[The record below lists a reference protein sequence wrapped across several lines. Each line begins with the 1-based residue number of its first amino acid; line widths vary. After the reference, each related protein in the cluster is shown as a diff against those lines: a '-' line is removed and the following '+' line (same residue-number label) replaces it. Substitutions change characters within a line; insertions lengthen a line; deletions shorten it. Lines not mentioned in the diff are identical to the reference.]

1 MRPEFVSRYA
11 QSKELLHWFPGHMAK
26 GLKVMGRQLQRCDAV
41 IEVHDARVPVTGRN
55 YKFDLLAGKP
65 RVLVYNKADLAG
77 RDVAR
82 RVGEV
87 AVYPERPERHRTA
100 ESSTERGYSGDRL
113 VPLFTNCRAQSSAA
127 VRQVVSQVVDLVDE
141 EALQRDPPFLRLM
154 VVGIPNVGKSS
165 MINALRRMFLGKA
178 GCATT
183 GAKPG
188 VTRAVQ
194 TDIKIHQSPPVYV
207 IDTPGVMLPLI
218 ETEEVGLKLALI
230 GTLRDEVVGHELIA
244 DFLLFTLN
252 RHEEFEYV
260 RRFGL
265 DAPSDDIHV
274 VLAGIARRIG
284 ALLPGGHLNLELA
297 AQHFVSKYR
306 SGDLGRFT
314 LDDLPPPMKRVR
326 SS

>member
-1 MRPEFVSRYA
+1 MSVCKPSSVSVPCAASTVRA
-11 QSKELLHWFPGHMAK
+11 DSARNDSMAAAASASSWS
-26 GLKVMGRQLQRCDAV
+26 LM
-41 IEVHDARVPVTGRN
+41 VTGTM
-55 YKFDLLAGKP
+55 
-65 RVLVYNKADLAG
+65 
-77 RDVAR
+77 DV
-82 RVGEV
+82 G
-87 AVYPERPERHRTA
+87 
-100 ESSTERGYSGDRL
+100 
-113 VPLFTNCRAQSSAA
+113 CRAIA
-127 VRQVVSQVVDLVDE
+127 VRSVDVSKLVHTRTHTHT
-141 EALQRDPPFLRLM
+141 LPPFPDAHR
-154 VVGIPNVGKSS
+154 
-165 MINALRRMFLGKA
+165 
-178 GCATT
+178 
-183 GAKPG
+183 
-188 VTRAVQ
+188 
-194 TDIKIHQSPPVYV
+194 YV